1 MKSRILAFSGSKQA
15 GKTTCSNFLHGYQLK
30 CYSVVED
37 FYVLEDGELVVSTDA
52 IDKDGK
58 IEKANAMLD
67 ISRTDLDFAEW
78 AIYSMWPFVKNYSF
92 AAPLKEI
99 SMGLFGLTNEQCNGT
114 DKQKNTLTNMK
125 WGDMPGIT
133 ATKKNKRK
141 KMTAREFLQYFGT
154 EVCRKMYENV
164 WADRC
169 LSDIESEGP
178 LLAIID
184 DCRFPNEAD
193 AIQKAGGKIIR
204 LTRSPHEDEHSSESA
219 LNEWDNFDAV
229 IDNAELNI
237 NESCQE
243 LISILDGWGWLNKL
257 VTPSKDSTKEQETQ
271 PELVGGI
278 HTIKKADQ

>member
-30 CYSVVED
+30 CYSVIEN
-37 FYVLEDGELVVSTDA
+37 FYVLEDGQLVVSTDVVN
-52 IDKDGK
+52 KDGQT
-58 IEKANAMLD
+58 EKANATLD
-67 ISRTDLDFAEW
+67 TSRTDLDFAEW

-99 SMGLFGLTNEQCNGT
+99 CIGLFGLTDEQCNGT
-114 DKQKNTLTNMK
+114 DSQKNTLTNIK
-125 WGDMPGIT
+125 WGDIPGMT
-133 ATKKNKRK
+133 VAKSKKNK

-154 EVCRKMYENV
+154 ETCRKIKEDV

-169 LSDIESEGP
+169 IEDIESEEP

-193 AIQKAGGKIIR
+193 AIQKAGGKVIR
-204 LTRSPHEDEHSSESA
+204 LTRSPHADKHSSESA
-219 LNEWDNFDAV
+219 LDKWDNFDAV
-229 IDNAELNI
+229 IDNSKLDI
-237 NESCQE
+237 NESCSE
-243 LISILDGWGWLNKL
+243 LIEILDGWGWLSKS
-257 VTPSKDSTKEQETQ
+257 VTPAEKTTEEQAAK

-278 HTIKKADQ
+278 HTIKKAN